1 MIMGSGMEAVA
12 LGSEAFAMGSFFFQ
26 VFHVPQWCCVL
37 WGLKFFHDAF
47 SMPRGFIDSL

>member
-12 LGSEAFAMGSFFFQ
+12 LGSEAFARGSFFCQ
-26 VFHVPQWCCVL
+26 LFHVPQGCCAL
-37 WGLKFFHDAF
+37 WGLKFLQDAF